1 MSMNALDRITA
12 ALPRHVLIL
21 LVVSTALATLGI
33 TAMDLF
39 ATVCYSPRPPSSLPS
54 YQFLTF
60 I

>member
-33 TAMDLF
+33 TAMGSF
-39 ATVCYSPRPPSSLPS
+39 ATVCYSPRPPPLSS
-54 YQFLTF
+54 YQFLTL